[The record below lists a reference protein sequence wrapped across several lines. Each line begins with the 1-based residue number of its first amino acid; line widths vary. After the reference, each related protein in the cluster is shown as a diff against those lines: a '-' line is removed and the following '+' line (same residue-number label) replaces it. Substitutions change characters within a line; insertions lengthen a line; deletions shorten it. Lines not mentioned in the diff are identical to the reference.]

1 MRTSG
6 ISPVSASSRALFASV
21 LRAIAARAWAAF
33 VVPLWPRA
41 AAAIRAAVP
50 LDVGAEVGAGL
61 EGWAAVGAGLEV
73 DAAVGAGLD
82 FGAEVDAE
90 TDLGAGCAAA
100 FDSEVRLVCV
110 CEEVRTG
117 AVRSAVGP
125 RRCCSGAFRGFA
137 SGFGR
142 WLSRRRRFL
151 TSRRRRLR
159 VRTMNRETTP
169 RPRKTPARAIWT
181 TENSASTL
189 VTTTPRTEARR
200 TRANPRTIV

>member
-1 MRTSG
+1 

-61 EGWAAVGAGLEV
+61 EVGA
-73 DAAVGAGLD
+73 A
-82 FGAEVDAE
+82 VDAE
-90 TDLGAGCAAA
+90 TDLGADCAAA
-100 FDSEVRLVCV
+100 FAPDARLVCV
-110 CEEVRTG
+110 RDEVRTG

-125 RRCCSGAFRGFA
+125 RRCCSGVFCGFA
-137 SGFGR
+137 SGFDR
-142 WLSRRRRFL
+142 WSRRRRRFL

-200 TRANPRTIV
+200 TKANPRT

>member
-1 MRTSG
+1 RTSG

-61 EGWAAVGAGLEV
+61 EGWAAVGAGL
-73 DAAVGAGLD
+73 D

-142 WLSRRRRFL
+142 WSSRRRRFL

-169 RPRKTPARAIWT
+169 RPRKTPARAI
-181 TENSASTL
+181 
-189 VTTTPRTEARR
+189 
-200 TRANPRTIV
+200 